1 MLSERLQTVKIA
13 IKNIFQTSLTT
24 SEINDDSKGSLAL
37 CESIYKLLS
46 DGLFLSYNL
55 QDIFR
60 YIHTN
65 LAHLTANKSF
75 TMDAMDL
82 KQKIKQLQN
91 IPTRDE
97 SSVKF
102 ILNEK
107 LIVDLI
113 ELMTVI
119 PKEKFYNEKV
129 NDLLFKDE
137 EMVFLKSLVTPL
149 LTINFRFQMPNLE
162 EDDIVVTSTRKKK
175 KKKKDKKTISTKNL
189 EKSSTT
195 TTDTTEETSSTPTS
209 EKSFSGSPIT
219 PAVTTPHIEKRSN
232 NPIENVV
239 STIEATSIKQNVTKQ
254 GDLTPLSTQSSL
266 TSLTVAEEPVDL
278 LEDFNPYEGMTK
290 HQALEHMPEN
300 LKREEAESPISSL
313 NTQEKEIMTLM
324 DEKQSADSSRTE
336 IIESPMNAEYSNTT
350 LSPHVS
356 TTTEITEPTT
366 IISSVVSLETQTLTP
381 QTENSTRV
389 EDQELN
395 EKAPL
400 EKDVSVSDTKE
411 ESNIEKINEQAQ
423 TCEEKEEGT
432 TTFES
437 FKIPEEQVSEKS
449 TQNSTDIQ
457 TIITAPPQDAE
468 HQFNTNSTHHHS
480 FISSEI
486 SEQLKHILSLLMNH
500 KYSSIHFNTPVDDK
514 VAEFSDYYKFT
525 KKPMD
530 FNTIKTKLESH
541 KYKTVDEFIRDVQ
554 LVFNNTFMYHLE
566 SAPQVKMAHV
576 LSDIFERELDL
587 AIPSWRSLDLSPQME
602 ANSHS
607 EDDFDR
613 CDSEHS
619 NEGTLEAYFTPKST
633 TTKDHCDFFPTPP
646 TYRLE
651 QAEIEPQV
659 QQPQA
664 SNISMHSLSMAKAV
678 AGSNQENSL
687 PLNRVDF
694 EVDSLLKDTVTNDS
708 DDDDSDTLSEFEED
722 AKEIDSCEEDN
733 QDRTTITTT
742 ETTQQHTTSAT
753 TMDLLRPISTI
764 QFSDDSVC
772 KMLTASEMYSFFS
785 SYLDHML
792 KTNELN
798 IALKV
803 KKDRYENMLERIPHV
818 KNRDFILED
827 SLPPTTVLM
836 NLSILGEKLRY
847 HEDRLKLK
855 QVQLMKEYERQ
866 VQAIQKKELEF
877 EELQKQLHEKEQAWL
892 LEKSQ
897 LLTRVTQLEQLLVEK
912 NTEIEELKNVPLLI
926 PPSSS
931 LQPQQPIAQEERIDR
946 QIDMDEFILIE
957 KVVVLPSSQSS
968 ADVTTLK
975 TTTTTGQKSI
985 PSTPMSGC
993 HQDDIHFMGGSN
1005 EDILDDEALT
1015 EDEMSE
1021 VSSVV
1026 NVDAMDQQQLIL
1038 EEEDC
1043 IRLSPYQ
1050 KQDQTKQIQQQD
1062 GKCPCGR
1069 ELAKDYGFLR
1079 KPRYCHYTNKYYCMK
1094 CHSNSFNEIIPA
1106 KILFNWD
1113 FKPYRVCDEASKY
1126 LKSIYNQPIICV
1138 SAVKPTL
1145 FDENENLGM
1154 ARMIRKRLIIQW
1166 EYISRCPLKDNLIT
1180 QHKLKHKLHYVTD
1193 TEMYSVKNLC
1203 ELNGKQNEAPFLKK
1217 LSRLFH
1223 VFSDHIVNQCGFCKT
1238 KAKSLCP
1245 NCKNDTPI
1253 YEFNISQVIKC
1264 PSCKLVFHKSCFVN
1278 KKGVVACPV
1287 CSNDD
1292 E

>member
-13 IKNIFQTSLTT
+13 TKNIFQTSLTT
-24 SEINDDSKGSLAL
+24 SEINDDSKGSISL

-60 YIHTN
+60 YIYTN
-65 LAHLTANKSF
+65 FAMLAANKSF
-75 TMDAMDL
+75 TIDTIDL

-91 IPTRDE
+91 IPNRDE

-113 ELMTVI
+113 ELMSAI

-175 KKKKDKKTISTKNL
+175 KKKKDKKIISTKNL
-189 EKSSTT
+189 EKSNTT
-195 TTDTTEETSSTPTS
+195 TETETSTPTS
-209 EKSFSGSPIT
+209 DMDKSFSGSPAT
-219 PAVTTPHIEKRSN
+219 PSVSQIEKRSN
-232 NPIENVV
+232 NQNETMN
-239 STIEATSIKQNVTKQ
+239 STSSKQNVTRQ

-266 TSLTVAEEPVDL
+266 TSITVAEEPEDL

-290 HQALEHMPEN
+290 QQALDNMPEH
-300 LKREEAESPISSL
+300 LRREEREVKPSL
-313 NTQEKEIMTLM
+313 SILKNTEKENTNELE
-324 DEKQSADSSRTE
+324 EKQSSSSSFKVETE
-336 IIESPMNAEYSNTT
+336 KYVTSLSQNT
-350 LSPHVS
+350 S
-356 TTTEITEPTT
+356 TTEITETT
-366 IISSVVSLETQTLTP
+366 QVDSSIEPEKVQVLTP
-381 QTENSTRV
+381 QIENNTM
-389 EDQELN
+389 N
-395 EKAPL
+395 EKEPL
-400 EKDVSVSDTKE
+400 EITQALSGNDAKE
-411 ESNIEKINEQAQ
+411 ESNVKTNDQNYSS
-423 TCEEKEEGT
+423 EEKEET
-432 TTFES
+432 TPS
-437 FKIPEEQVSEKS
+437 SPIKNPEDLSQKQIE
-449 TQNSTDIQ
+449 NSKDIQ
-457 TIITAPPQDAE
+457 TIITSPPQE
-468 HQFNTNSTHHHS
+468 EEQHQSNGHSTPHQLS

-486 SEQLKHILSLLMNH
+486 LEQLKRILSLLMNH
-500 KYSSIHFNTPVDDK
+500 KYSPHFNTPVDDK

-530 FNTIKTKLESH
+530 FDTIKTKLESN
-541 KYKTVDEFIRDVQ
+541 KFNTVDEFIRDVQ

-576 LSDIFERELDL
+576 LQDIFERELDL
-587 AIPSWRSLDLSPQME
+587 AIPSWRSLDLSPQVE
-602 ANSHS
+602 AHS
-607 EDDFDR
+607 DGFSDR
-613 CDSEHS
+613 CDSENS
-619 NEGTLEAYFTPKST
+619 NEAALEAYFTPKSAN
-633 TTKDHCDFFPTPP
+633 KEGNDFPPTPP

-651 QAEIEPQV
+651 QTEIPQ
-659 QQPQA
+659 QA
-664 SNISMHSLSMAKAV
+664 FPNISMHSLSMKTAT
-678 AGSNQENSL
+678 QENTLS
-687 PLNRVDF
+687 LNRVDF

-708 DDDDSDTLSEFEED
+708 EDDSDSLSEFEED
-722 AKEIDSCEEDN
+722 AKEIEEDH
-733 QDRTTITTT
+733 DGEPIAITSIKQ
-742 ETTQQHTTSAT
+742 ETTLVDAI
-753 TMDLLRPISTI
+753 RPMFQS
-764 QFSDDSVC
+764 SDSVC

-785 SYLDHML
+785 SYLDNVL
-792 KTNELN
+792 KTNELK

-803 KKDRYENMLERIPHV
+803 KKDRYENILERIPFV
-818 KNRDFILED
+818 KNRDFVLED
-827 SLPPTTVLM
+827 SLPQTTVLM

-847 HEDRLKLK
+847 SEDRLKLK
-855 QVQLMKEYERQ
+855 EVQLMKEYERQ
-866 VQAIQKKELEF
+866 LQSMKKKELEF
-877 EELQKQLHEKEQAWL
+877 EELRKEFEEKEKAWL
-892 LEKSQ
+892 KEKFELESHLTQAKQTILEK
-897 LLTRVTQLEQLLVEK
+897 EK
-912 NTEIEELKNVPLLI
+912 EIEELKNVPLLLNQSL
-926 PPSSS
+926 PPQSSQTS
-931 LQPQQPIAQEERIDR
+931 QEEKIDR
-946 QIDMDEFILIE
+946 QIDTDEFILIE
-957 KVVVLPSSQSS
+957 KVVVVPSSSS
-968 ADVTTLK
+968 DSSSR
-975 TTTTTGQKSI
+975 GQKSI
-985 PSTPMSGC
+985 TTPVNPQENDFHM
-993 HQDDIHFMGGSN
+993 IGGNN
-1005 EDILDDEALT
+1005 EDDEPLT
-1015 EDEMSE
+1015 EDETSE
-1021 VSSVV
+1021 ICSVV
-1026 NVDAMDQQQLIL
+1026 TEQQLIL
-1038 EEEDC
+1038 EEEDS

-1050 KQDQTKQIQQQD
+1050 KQDQTKQIQLQD

-1079 KPRYCHYTNKYYCMK
+1079 KPRYCHYNNKYYCMK

-1113 FKPYRVCDEASKY
+1113 FKLYRVCDEASKY
-1126 LKSIYNQPIICV
+1126 LKSVYNQPIICV

-1145 FDENENLGM
+1145 FDEIENLGM

-1193 TEMYSVKNLC
+1193 TEMYSIKNLY
-1203 ELNGKQNEAPFLKK
+1203 ELNGKQSESPFLKK

-1238 KAKSLCP
+1238 KAKSFCP

-1264 PSCKLVFHKSCFVN
+1264 PGCKLVFHKSCFVN

-1287 CSNDD
+1287 CNDD